1 MVSLYDAGVAQ
12 ADERFG
18 LLLEELKKRKLYED
32 ALIIFLS
39 DHGEELYDHGSWAHG
54 KTLYSEVLNIPLIV
68 KLPSSTGLKGER
80 RRHVAQHIDVVPTIL
95 DYLGMEKPKHL
106 EGMSLLPAVFLKQ
119 ENRQT
124 RRIFSY
130 AADGFEAGASVVDFP
145 WKFIWNSVS
154 GPNEQLFNMETDPRE
169 KADLSSEYPPRAK
182 YLKAMIKAHALASST
197 VLEPGEAVM
206 DEELLRKLKSMGY
219 VQ

>member
-68 KLPSSTGLKGER
+68 KLPSSTGMKGER
-80 RRHVAQHIDVVPTIL
+80 RRDVAQHIDVVPTIL
-95 DYLGMEKPKHL
+95 DYLGIEKPKHL
-106 EGMSLLPAVFLKQ
+106 ARSSSPRSELTV
-119 ENRQT
+119 
-124 RRIFSY
+124 RR
-130 AADGFEAGASVVDFP
+130 
-145 WKFIWNSVS
+145 
-154 GPNEQLFNMETDPRE
+154 
-169 KADLSSEYPPRAK
+169 
-182 YLKAMIKAHALASST
+182 
-197 VLEPGEAVM
+197 
-206 DEELLRKLKSMGY
+206 
-219 VQ
+219 